1 MNIGTYIKQSE
12 GFKAFVPHT
21 FPPKEGFNFPKGLSK
36 KNDKA
41 TLALGKLDGIS
52 YLIPDIDFFIF
63 MYIRKD
69 AESSSQIEGTKATM
83 IDALEAEAGI
93 DTGLPT
99 DVDDITHYINTLNYG
114 LERLKKFPRSLRFIR
129 ELHEKLMKD
138 ARSTHHAAPGEFRTT
153 QNWIG
158 GTRPDNASYVPP
170 AVPDMKS
177 ALSDIEKYLHTE
189 DSTLPVIKAAL
200 IHAQFETIHPF
211 LDGNGRTGRLLITLY
226 LWANGLLERPMLYL
240 STYFKK
246 HQKAYYNRLNG
257 YHDGKVS
264 EWVEFFLEGVTE
276 TAHDGIE
283 TAKKITALRE
293 DDMRKIQ
300 ALNKKASDSAIKVLP
315 RLYELPFVN
324 VAKIQQW
331 TGFSRPGAQ
340 TVIDRFVDMGILTLK
355 NEDVKYGRSYI
366 YKKYIELFD

>member
-1 MNIGTYIKQSE
+1 MKIGSYIKQPE
-12 GFKAFVPHT
+12 GFKAFIPDA
-21 FPPKEGFNFPKGLSK
+21 FPPKEGFDFSDNLVK

-52 YLIPDIDFFIF
+52 YLVPDIDFFIF

-83 IDALEAEAGI
+83 MDAMEAEAGI
-93 DTGLPT
+93 DTGLPE

-114 LERLKKFPRSLRFIR
+114 LARLKKFPLSLRFIR
-129 ELHEKLMKD
+129 ELHEKLMRG
-138 ARSTHHAAPGEFRTT
+138 ARSTHHASPGEFRNT

-170 AVPDMKS
+170 SVPGMKT
-177 ALSDIEKYLHTE
+177 ALGDLEKYLHSE
-189 DSTLPVIKAAL
+189 DSTLPLIKTAL

-211 LDGNGRTGRLLITLY
+211 LDGNGRTGRLLISLY

-257 YHDGKVS
+257 YHDGEVDK
-264 EWVEFFLEGVTE
+264 WVEFFLEGITE

-283 TAKKITALRE
+283 TAKQLNHCRPFPYAGITRIRLE
-293 DDMRKIQ
+293 GIISDIPE
-300 ALNKKASDSAIKVLP
+300 KA
-315 RLYELPFVN
+315 
-324 VAKIQQW
+324 
-331 TGFSRPGAQ
+331 G
-340 TVIDRFVDMGILTLK
+340 
-355 NEDVKYGRSYI
+355 
-366 YKKYIELFD
+366 

>member
-1 MNIGTYIKQSE
+1 MNIGTYIKQSG

-21 FPPKEGFNFPKGLSK
+21 FPPKEGFDLSDELSK
-36 KNDKA
+36 KNAKA

-52 YLIPDIDFFIF
+52 YLVPDIDFFIF

-83 IDALEAEAGI
+83 MDALEAEAGI
-93 DTGLPT
+93 DTGLPE

-114 LERLKKFPRSLRFIR
+114 LERLKKFPLSLRFAR
-129 ELHEKLMKD
+129 ELHEKLMKG

-170 AVPDMKS
+170 TVPDMKS
-177 ALSDIEKYLHTE
+177 ALSDLEKYLHTE
-189 DSTLPVIKAAL
+189 DSTLPLVKTAL

-246 HQKAYYNRLNG
+246 HQKAYYSKLDG

-276 TAHDGIE
+276 TAHDGFE

-293 DDMRKIQ
+293 DDMCKVQ

-331 TGFSRPGAQ
+331 IGFSRPGAQ

-355 NEDVKYGRSYI
+355 NEDVKYGRLYI